1 MRTDVVPQTLTHS
14 IVTIGRKREIIT
26 STVDVHDFI
35 TPEVTHAYDQRWTS
49 GLDFL
54 LYATPPSETQ
64 SGHGFD
70 DILRVA

>member
-1 MRTDVVPQTLTHS
+1 MF
-14 IVTIGRKREIIT
+14 
-26 STVDVHDFI
+26 TVDVHDFI